1 MFSLLNSPKIQRIRM
16 PDIFITLQFL
26 LNAVISQTRHTSVS
40 FETAAIS
47 ALTKHTSNNDEM
59 LQ

>member
-1 MFSLLNSPKIQRIRM
+1 M

-47 ALTKHTSNNDEM
+47 ALTKQITNNAEM

>member
-1 MFSLLNSPKIQRIRM
+1 M

-26 LNAVISQTRHTSVS
+26 LNAIISQTIHTSVS

-47 ALTKHTSNNDEM
+47 ALTKHTSNNAEM